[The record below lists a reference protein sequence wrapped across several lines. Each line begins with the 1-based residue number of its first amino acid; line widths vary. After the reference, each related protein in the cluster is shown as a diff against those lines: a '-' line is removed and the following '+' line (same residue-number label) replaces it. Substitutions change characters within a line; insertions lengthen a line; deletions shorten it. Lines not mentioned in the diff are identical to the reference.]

1 MTPPNVLFRAA
12 EVENRGEIGREEC
25 RFLLG
30 SPNLAFSIA
39 LSIVYLYMFTES
51 YMVCRLS
58 SAEVQSIESLF
69 DLHPNSGASFHTENT
84 VTHFRGVG
92 SISVRSA
99 MLFTNGNDE
108 AACQVD
114 LLHQI

>member
-1 MTPPNVLFRAA
+1 MF
-12 EVENRGEIGREEC
+12 C
-25 RFLLG
+25 RF
-30 SPNLAFSIA
+30 
-39 LSIVYLYMFTES
+39 
-51 YMVCRLS
+51 S

-114 LLHQI
+114 LLQYIIYDV